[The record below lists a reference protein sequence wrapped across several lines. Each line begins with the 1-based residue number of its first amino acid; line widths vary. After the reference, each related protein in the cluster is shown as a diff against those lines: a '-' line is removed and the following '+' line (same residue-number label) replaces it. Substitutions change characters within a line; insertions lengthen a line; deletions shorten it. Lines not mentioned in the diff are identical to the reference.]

1 MVPGILT
8 GRVSSVSDIARHP
21 EPQEPLLDTRLDPVI
36 QYSLPNSR
44 TLEVKRHQGI
54 STPYSSTSAD

>member
-1 MVPGILT
+1 MVPGSLT
-8 GRVSSVSDIARHP
+8 GIALTRHGVTRHP

>member
-8 GRVSSVSDIARHP
+8 GIALNRRDVTRHP
-21 EPQEPLLDTRLDPVI
+21 EPQEPLLDTRLDPGI
-36 QYSLPNSR
+36 QYSLPNLR
-44 TLEVKRHQGI
+44 TLEVKRHQSI